1 MYGCASVKMIKNDL
15 SDQLTDAGFCVV
27 PDVLNAQQVSSVR
40 QKLLAAA
47 HNFKKSG
54 ASTFMPELDPN
65 ARNVRVFNLITLD
78 AVFRQLILHPGAIEY
93 VKVLLGEHYM
103 ISNFTANIALP
114 GSGSMPIHSDLGFVS
129 PPPWLAPHSMNI
141 IWCLDDIYE
150 SNGATRYIPG
160 SHLFQS
166 LDDLP
171 VEPMQQTV
179 AFEASAGSVIAMD
192 GRMWHTSGANVTEN
206 SERAMLFG
214 YYSADFLRP
223 QVNWN
228 ALLPAELQSSL
239 DPELFRRLGLMAEG
253 NARHA
258 GELLQLKLH
267 ERRIS

>member
-1 MYGCASVKMIKNDL
+1 MYNNGL
-15 SDQLTDAGFCVV
+15 SDQLADAGFCVV
-27 PDVLNAQQVSSVR
+27 PDVLNAQQVSAVR
-40 QKLLAAA
+40 QQLQSAA
-47 HNFKKSG
+47 HNFETSG
-54 ASTFMPELDPN
+54 VSTFMPALDPN
-65 ARNVRVFNLITLD
+65 AKNVRVFNLIGLD
-78 AVFRQLILHPGAIEY
+78 AVFRQLILHPSAIEY

-141 IWCLDDIYE
+141 IWCLDDIFE
-150 SNGATRYIPG
+150 ANGATRYIPG
-160 SHLFQS
+160 SHLYQS

-171 VEPMQQTV
+171 AEPMQHTV
-179 AFEASAGSVIAMD
+179 AFEASAGSIIAMD

-206 SERAMLFG
+206 SERALLFG

-228 ALLPAELQSSL
+228 ALLPVELQNSL
-239 DPELFRRLGLMAEG
+239 DPELFRRLGLMVEG

-267 ERRIS
+267 ERGIR

>member
-1 MYGCASVKMIKNDL
+1 MIKNDL

-171 VEPMQQTV
+171 VEPMQHTV

-253 NARHA
+253 NVHHA

-267 ERRIS
+267 QRGIR

>member
-1 MYGCASVKMIKNDL
+1 MANL
-15 SDQLTDAGFCVV
+15 RPLLDQLEALGFCIV
-27 PDVLNAQQVSSVR
+27 PAVLNQQEVATVR
-40 QKLLAAA
+40 GRLLAAA
-47 HNFKKSG
+47 RAFEEGG

-65 ARNVRVFNLITLD
+65 AHNVRVFNLIGLD
-78 AVFRQLILHPGAIEY
+78 VVFRRLILHPTALEY
-93 VKVLLGEHYM
+93 VRKLLGDHFM

-114 GSGSMPIHSDLGFVS
+114 GSDSMPIHSDLGFVA

-141 IWCLDDIYE
+141 IWCLDDVHE
-150 SNGATRYIPG
+150 ANGATRYIPS

-171 VEPMQQTV
+171 DAPMQHTV
-179 AFEASAGSVIAMD
+179 AFEAAAGSIIAMD
-192 GRMWHTSGANVTEN
+192 GRMWHTSGANVTAD

-228 ALLPAELQSSL
+228 ALLPTELQEAL
-239 DPELFRRLGLMAEG
+239 EPELFRRLGLASEG

-258 GELLQLKLH
+258 GALLQLQLH
-267 ERRIS
+267 KRGM